1 MTALADQVRDDPTA
15 FTDLYLF
22 NVEVG
27 YTLDGKKFLLTGHID
42 HGEPLRSDIDIGKL
56 FPYRGSITTELD
68 FAKDS
73 QGDGLRVVPEGT
85 LWLSRGDGSDR
96 WQLSYPPVHAL
107 VLGWGLRSYSWTEHL
122 ANNSAS
128 TRWPSRAAARAS
140 FCPAARVTRL
150 IPLLVPQRQ
159 QGSLWCRLQ

>member
-107 VLGWGLRSYSWTEHL
+107 VLGWDSDRIHGRSIWQTTAHL
-122 ANNSAS
+122 HGGRPGPQPALPSA
-128 TRWPSRAAARAS
+128 R
-140 FCPAARVTRL
+140 
-150 IPLLVPQRQ
+150 RQ
-159 QGSLWCRLQ
+159 ESPG